1 MHTISHTSFNRFS
14 TSSFALLLLLSGCAQ
29 KPTYTLKPLE
39 PKTTYDQVT
48 KKTES
53 GEVMVRCNT
62 CSRQYIRELL
72 GKQGDALMGLRS
84 RKRIIPV
91 QIYVENNSDCAWSLS
106 PYDVHLP
113 LADMD
118 LVASRFI
125 KAATKKGLASLGTHA
140 TFGLL
145 GISLGT
151 AASILHP
158 VLGAS
163 LFGAGCSM
171 LITAPVFSLNKA
183 AAIGEQN
190 ARYAYALDSITL
202 TKDTVIHPHEQLN
215 KLIFIEQYK
224 VADQFGLRLCNAHD
238 PDHTMMYQLYLD
250 THIRQ
255 R

>member
-1 MHTISHTSFNRFS
+1 MHTISHTLLNRFS
-14 TSSFALLLLLSGCAQ
+14 IPSFAVLLLLSGCAQ
-29 KPTYTLKPLE
+29 KPTYKLTPLE

-48 KKTES
+48 KNTET

-91 QIYVENNSDCAWSLS
+91 QIYVENNSDYAWSLS

-113 LADMD
+113 LADIE
-118 LVASRFI
+118 LVTSRFV

-163 LFGAGCSM
+163 IFGVGCSL
-171 LITAPVFSLNKA
+171 LITAPVFSHNKA
-183 AAIGEQN
+183 AAVGEQN
-190 ARYAYALDSITL
+190 ARYAYALENITL
-202 TKDTVIHPHEQLN
+202 TKDTLIHPHERLS
-215 KLIFIEQYK
+215 KLIFVEQHK

-250 THIRQ
+250 AHIRQ

>member
-1 MHTISHTSFNRFS
+1 MYTTSLTSFNKP
-14 TSSFALLLLLSGCAQ
+14 SFIPLIVLLALSGCSK
-29 KPTYTLKPLE
+29 KPTYRLTPLE

-48 KKTES
+48 KKTET
-53 GEVMVRCNT
+53 GEVTVRCNT

-72 GKQGDALMGLRS
+72 GKQGDALLGLRS

-91 QIYVENNSDCAWSLS
+91 QLYVENNSEYAWSLS

-113 LADMD
+113 LADME
-118 LVASRFI
+118 LVTSRFV

-163 LFGAGCSM
+163 IFGAGCSM
-171 LITAPVFSLNKA
+171 LITAPVFSHNKA
-183 AAIGEQN
+183 AAVGEQN
-190 ARYAYALDSITL
+190 ARYAYALKQITL
-202 TKDTVIHPHEQLN
+202 IENTVVHPHERLN
-215 KLIFIEQYK
+215 KLIFVEQPK
-224 VADQFGLRLCNAHD
+224 ISEQFGLRLCNAHD
-238 PDHTMMYQLYLD
+238 PDHTMMYQLYID
-250 THIRQ
+250 KHI
-255 R
+255 